1 MLSLSYIQ
9 SLTKFI
15 NSNPCIDF
23 DARTN
28 VLYPLLDQIYNDGEI
43 LQLELESGLKLEYLY
58 KSNIAKEILLRE
70 NSRPTHAWE
79 PMTSQ
84 AIQFAMEY
92 RPGSAL
98 IGGAYFGDHALLAAN
113 AIRNTS
119 DESKIICIEPNSE
132 QRQMLEVNAKNNNLG
147 HKFKTYS
154 NVLWKESG
162 IKFNLNDSDSHA
174 CVVQSPN
181 ANLISRTIDEILE
194 ENNVQSL
201 SALLLDIEGSEEQ
214 ALQGAYNIL
223 NKDKSSSPVL
233 IIEVHRNYVDWTHGL
248 HNTTIVKYLAELGY
262 IVFALRDAQSN
273 WELALNAPEI
283 IPADSVY
290 LEGPPHGFNLI
301 AAKSMDF
308 FEANNFSIVRHVS
321 PKYLR
326 HRNPKLH
333 LPLVSIR

>member
-1 MLSLSYIQ
+1 MLSLDYIK
-9 SLTKFI
+9 SLAKFI
-15 NSNPCIDF
+15 NANPCMDF

-28 VLYPLLDQIYNDGEI
+28 ILYPLLDRIYNDGEV
-43 LQLELESGLKLEYLY
+43 LQLELVNGLKLKYLY

-70 NSRPTHAWE
+70 NSLPTHAWE

-84 AIQFAMEY
+84 AIEIAMKY

-113 AIRNTS
+113 AIQNTT
-119 DESKIICIEPNSE
+119 DENKIICIEPNSE
-132 QRQMLEVNAKNNNLG
+132 QREMLEANAENNNLR
-147 HKFKTYS
+147 HRLKTYS
-154 NVLWKESG
+154 NVLWNEAG

-174 CVVQSPN
+174 CVIQSTN
-181 ANLISRTIDEILE
+181 ADLTSKTIDGILE
-194 ENNVQSL
+194 ENNIQSL

-223 NKDKSSSPVL
+223 NKDKCDSPVL

-248 HNTTIVKYLAELGY
+248 QNTTIVKYMEDLGY
-262 IVFALRDAQSN
+262 SVFALRDAQSN
-273 WELALNAPEI
+273 WDLALQAPEI

-301 AAKSMDF
+301 AAKSM
-308 FEANNFSIVRHVS
+308 NF
-321 PKYLR
+321 LR
-326 HRNPKLH
+326 PTVLQSSGMLALNT
-333 LPLVSIR
+333 